1 LPELRINFHHHMV
14 LVERSKHRRHL
25 PLSERIVKR
34 VIDQLRRDA
43 QSRCSRAVIGKPG
56 LQPGIQLVAVH
67 VGETM

>member
-14 LVERSKHRRHL
+14 LVKRSKHGRDL
-25 PLSERIVKR
+25 PLSERIVKC

-43 QSRCSRAVIGKPG
+43 QARRSRAVIGKPG